1 MVTLRWA
8 SCHDTVAV
16 EHESE
21 FLMPNTP
28 HHYSRLGRF
37 VRMLSTD
44 SAFYVLLV
52 PLTLALA
59 SVLFVFAIGSTAL
72 VVNKEPLVT
81 SITKA
86 ISNGADLTVV
96 RHLYKQRKVERP
108 LRLVSLFIRSQETY
122 RSDEYYAADTPL
134 SDILQDIRA
143 ARFIDKPT
151 EAQSP
156 QAPLERIIREHEQQ
170 NPFDKLESGQREA
183 FDNIRGKLGSNYDA
197 VQNDLTRIGDE
208 LHAKNI
214 AVEKYLRDSSF
225 SLNLSIFAL
234 VITLIISSYQ
244 IFHSREKRLVEVLR
258 KAFPGQAEPLPS
270 PSPEA

>member
-1 MVTLRWA
+1 MATLRWA

-21 FLMPNTP
+21 FLMPKMR
-28 HHYSRLGRF
+28 SIDSVAF
-37 VRMLSTD
+37 VL
-44 SAFYVLLV
+44 AAV
-52 PLTLALA
+52 LALA
-59 SVLFVFAIGSTAL
+59 LAFLTAAIGSTPFS
-72 VVNKEPLVT
+72 VVKREPLLT
-81 SITKA
+81 NITAA

-96 RHLYKQRKVERP
+96 RHLYKQRKAER
-108 LRLVSLFIRSQETY
+108 SLLLTALFKRSQETY

-183 FDNIRGKLGSNYDA
+183 FDNIRGKLGSSYDA

-225 SLNLSIFAL
+225 SLRLSIFAL
-234 VITLIISSYQ
+234 FLSVIISSYQ